1 MMTPIT
7 HARLTA
13 IDVAELPDLADLGE
27 LGTVTGVTLDRA
39 VFDYTASI
47 RFDWRLYRQ
56 DITGSIA
63 HVRMLAVA
71 VPDIMPSE
79 DAVAIE
85 AGLRDVLSEID
96 DVRHRLVPIG
106 EDIHSHVELR
116 LRQVLEARFPGR
128 GEDMGRRLHTARSRN
143 DQVATDVRL
152 WVREACVEI
161 VHAVCDLQDALIER
175 AALHTDAPF
184 PGYTHVQNAQ
194 PVTWGHHLHA
204 YVEMLRRDVVRF
216 DAVWHAANILPL
228 GSAALAGT
236 SFPIRRDLVADSL
249 GFAGISANSMDAVS
263 DRDFAIEFASA
274 SSILIAHLSR
284 FAEDI
289 TLWATSEFGLVR
301 LSSRWAEGS
310 SIMPQKRNPDAAE
323 LTRGKAGRV
332 FGHLQHLLVM
342 QKGLPMTYG
351 RDLQDDKEA
360 LFDTART
367 VRSALR
373 ALTVATSSLEID
385 RERASARASAGYST
399 ATDLAD
405 YLVGYGVPF
414 RTAYEVVKRLVIDRL
429 ADGRSFADM
438 TSSELREYH
447 PAFEDDALHSAT
459 VAASVASRD
468 IPGGTAPRRVST
480 AVDHSRR
487 QVGEARVTW
496 ASRE

>member
-1 MMTPIT
+1 
-7 HARLTA
+7 
-13 IDVAELPDLADLGE
+13 
-27 LGTVTGVTLDRA
+27 
-39 VFDYTASI
+39 
-47 RFDWRLYRQ
+47 
-56 DITGSIA
+56 
-63 HVRMLAVA
+63 
-71 VPDIMPSE
+71 
-79 DAVAIE
+79 
-85 AGLRDVLSEID
+85 
-96 DVRHRLVPIG
+96 
-106 EDIHSHVELR
+106 
-116 LRQVLEARFPGR
+116 
-128 GEDMGRRLHTARSRN
+128 
-143 DQVATDVRL
+143 
-152 WVREACVEI
+152 
-161 VHAVCDLQDALIER
+161 
-175 AALHTDAPF
+175 
-184 PGYTHVQNAQ
+184 
-194 PVTWGHHLHA
+194 
-204 YVEMLRRDVVRF
+204 MLRRDVVRF

-438 TSSELREYH
+438 TSNELREYH